1 MIAPTLPLAR
11 PDTLRTSSV
20 TQLLLLASFGL
31 GIGAWGHFSSPYA
44 LTSAFQNAN
53 VAQVSREEGA
63 GRGDAQPSLAEEL
76 MTAPRTALSFVES
89 VAAPTARTQDSGQAV
104 SSSSSQSVTREAELE
119 SGSTFAEMLA
129 DQGIARAEAM
139 AAMNALAKA
148 YDLRRLKAGQ
158 EVTLFFERSGARE
171 VLTGAVFQPDDTKEV
186 SIARARDGSYAA
198 ESRAIPVT
206 RHRMAASA
214 EIRSSLY
221 EAGDR
226 MNVPRSVMASLI
238 RIYAHDIDFQRDIH
252 AGDSFEV
259 LYDQPLT
266 SKGKAV
272 GEGTVI
278 YAALR
283 VGGKS
288 KPIYRVAFNDGTVDY
303 FDDKGRSVR
312 RALLRTPVAVARVTS
327 GFGMRMH
334 PILGYSTMH
343 KGVDFGAPTGT
354 PIFAAGGGVIEDIGF
369 RNGYG
374 RYIRIRHN
382 GQIATAYAHMSRFNA
397 NLSRGARVN
406 QGDVIGYVGM
416 SGRSTGPHLHYEV
429 MNRGA
434 QVNPLSVNLPTGRIL
449 EGKQLAEFKRGQSK
463 IRQEMSF
470 VLGESA
476 KVATVESPGSI
487 SMAGNLTPAATTI
500 RAASSGA
507 AQTRDH

>member
-1 MIAPTLPLAR
+1 MITPTLPLAR

-31 GIGAWGHFSSPYA
+31 GIGAWGHFSSPHA
-44 LTSAFQNAN
+44 LTSALRNAE
-53 VAQVSREEGA
+53 VAQVSQEDGETQRN
-63 GRGDAQPSLAEEL
+63 AQPSLAEEL

-89 VAAPTARTQDSGQAV
+89 VANQGTRAQGAEQIP
-104 SSSSSQSVTREAELE
+104 SSSQSVTREAELE
-119 SGSTFAEMLA
+119 TGATFAEMLA
-129 DQGIARAEAM
+129 DQGVARAEAM
-139 AAMNALAKA
+139 SAMNALSKA

-158 EVTLFFERSGARE
+158 EVTLFFDRSGARE
-171 VLTGAVFQPDDTKEV
+171 VLTGAVFQPDDTREI
-186 SIARARDGSYAA
+186 SISRAQDGSYAA
-198 ESRAIPVT
+198 EAKTIPVT
-206 RHRMAASA
+206 RHRMAASG

-226 MNVPRSVMASLI
+226 MNVPRSIMASLI

-252 AGDSFEV
+252 SGDSFEV

-303 FDDKGRSVR
+303 FDEKGRSVR
-312 RALLRTPVAVARVTS
+312 RALLRTPVAVARITS
-327 GFGMRMH
+327 GFGMRTH

-343 KGVDFGAPTGT
+343 KGIDFGAPAGT
-354 PIFAAGGGVIEDIGF
+354 PIFAAGSGVIDEIGF
-369 RNGYG
+369 KNGYG
-374 RYIRIRHN
+374 RYIRVRHN
-382 GQIATAYAHMSRFNA
+382 GTLATAYAHMSRFNA

-416 SGRSTGPHLHYEV
+416 SGRATGPHLHFEV
-429 MNRGA
+429 MVRGA
-434 QVNPLSVNLPTGRIL
+434 QTNPLSVNLPTGRTL
-449 EGKQLAEFKRGQSK
+449 EGKQLAEFKRGQTK
-463 IRQEMSF
+463 IRQEMSSI
-470 VLGESA
+470 LDKSA
-476 KVATVESPGSI
+476 KFASGAGAAGTIG
-487 SMAGNLTPAATTI
+487 MAGGITPATAMI
-500 RAASSGA
+500 RAASNS
-507 AQTRDH
+507 AQTQDH